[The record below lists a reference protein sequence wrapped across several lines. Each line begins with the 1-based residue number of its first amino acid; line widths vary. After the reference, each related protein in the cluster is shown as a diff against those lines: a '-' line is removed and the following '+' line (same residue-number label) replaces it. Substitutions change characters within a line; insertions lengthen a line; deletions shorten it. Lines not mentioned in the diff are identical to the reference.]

1 MGLGEG
7 SPTPHLRG
15 LRCLPTAPQNPA
27 TERPV
32 ARVDGARIGR
42 APCPAWLN
50 LRRTDEEMHGAHGG
64 GPQGARSSLRLCLPL
79 PGLRLSLAPGQE
91 LCRHWVPRGG
101 LLEEEAQL
109 D

>member
-15 LRCLPTAPQNPA
+15 LRCLPAAPRNPA
-27 TERPV
+27 TERPAACV
-32 ARVDGARIGR
+32 GGAWIGR
-42 APCPAWLN
+42 APCPVWLN
-50 LRRTDEEMHGAHGG
+50 LPRTDEETRGGHGG
-64 GPQGARSSLRLCLPL
+64 GPQGTSSSLRLCLPL

-109 D
+109 G